1 MNIDRWKGSAA
12 GRSRASAMGETVWLV
27 ANATNPTPD
36 FRDQVGE
43 SLSILDATLR
53 ETNSSRARLVSVQ
66 VLLTDMANKA
76 VFDEM
81 WLAWIGPD
89 PAGWPQRSC
98 LEVGLA
104 SGLMVEIVAVAAR
117 D

>member
-12 GRSRASAMGETVWLV
+12 GRSRASAVGETLWLV

-36 FRDQVGE
+36 FRDQVTE
-43 SLSILDATLR
+43 TLSILDATLR
-53 ETNSSRARLVSVQ
+53 ETNSSRARLLSVQ

-81 WLAWIGPD
+81 WLAWIGSD
-89 PAGWPQRSC
+89 PQGWPQRSC
-98 LEVGLA
+98 LQVGLA
-104 SGLMVEIVAVAAR
+104 PGLLVEIVAVSAR
-117 D
+117 G